1 MEAILILGFF
11 ALLFGMIALIG
22 WVKHIRKSDIDA
34 WYEQLE
40 RVRADAIDE
49 SLYSLRMRDFIRER
63 LNKLEEQLKKPNIK
77 NDKIKVEIEAD
88 ASGLIKE
95 IERVKKKCN
104 IKDIKNPK
112 EPECSFKVTIKG
124 ARVDKSKL
132 EKYILNDMADDI
144 RKKLEELGA
153 L

>member
-1 MEAILILGFF
+1 MEAMLILGFF

-22 WVKHIRKSDIDA
+22 WVKHTRKSDIDA

-95 IERVKKKCN
+95 IERVKKK
-104 IKDIKNPK
+104 
-112 EPECSFKVTIKG
+112 
-124 ARVDKSKL
+124 
-132 EKYILNDMADDI
+132 M
-144 RKKLEELGA
+144 
-153 L
+153 